1 MSSRENI
8 LNSIRQES
16 INAVNAIKA
25 DSARACDEVLK
36 KAEIETNQAKAEIK
50 KKASLQAA
58 RIKAANKSRAEL
70 EQRNALLKNR
80 RNEIDITFNSVYDY
94 LINLKDQDYFEFIL
108 KLLAKLKDSDG
119 TIYFNRRDLT
129 RLPSDFAKQL
139 STLKIKANL
148 SEDTVDIDGGF
159 ILKNGDIEENMS
171 IKAMLSAN
179 RDSIEDLINRQLF
192 EQ

>member
-119 TIYFNRRDLT
+119 TIYFNRRDLN